1 MGLLTPFLHLP
12 VNILSLPSRTLLK
25 CKVLTLMQIKY
36 QVKIKLSIQRSCR
49 DPAMMFQYLF
59 LLVALTAAKDLVV
72 DVDMENIETDVD
84 EPSLLDRTALCCA
97 FGRNRCV
104 DACSGQL
111 CTSSCTARCGFLRT
125 CSPLSCQAIA
135 SSTCSSSTSS
145 SSGGTVSG
153 GIINV

>member
-1 MGLLTPFLHLP
+1 MGLLTPFL
-12 VNILSLPSRTLLK
+12 LLQGG
-25 CKVLTLMQIKY
+25 CWV
-36 QVKIKLSIQRSCR
+36 
-49 DPAMMFQYLF
+49 PAMMFQYLF

-104 DACSGQL
+104 SACSSQL
-111 CTSSCTARCGFLRT
+111 CTSSCTARCGFFRT
-125 CSPLSCQAIA
+125 CEPLSCQAIA

-145 SSGGTVSG
+145 GSSGGTVSG
-153 GIINV
+153 GIITVT

>member
-1 MGLLTPFLHLP
+1 MGLLTPFLKLP
-12 VNILSLPSRTLLK
+12 FSGG
-25 CKVLTLMQIKY
+25 CW
-36 QVKIKLSIQRSCR
+36 

-104 DACSGQL
+104 SACSGQL
-111 CTSSCTARCGFLRT
+111 CTSSCTARCGFFRT
-125 CSPLSCQAIA
+125 CEPLSCQDIA

-145 SSGGTVSG
+145 GSSGGTVSDG
-153 GIINV
+153 VITVTS

>member
-1 MGLLTPFLHLP
+1 MGSSLKNPFLHLP
-12 VNILSLPSRTLLK
+12 VRGSNRAK
-25 CKVLTLMQIKY
+25 
-36 QVKIKLSIQRSCR
+36 
-49 DPAMMFQYLF
+49 MFQYFF
-59 LLVALTAAKDLVV
+59 LLLALSAAKDLVV

-104 DACSGQL
+104 SACSGQL

-125 CSPLSCQAIA
+125 CSPLSCQDIA